1 MSEKNKS
8 QIKAQKKSSGL
19 PISIIILAFVL
30 VVISGIW
37 LYNTSGPSAPSNT
50 NRAAAN
56 SEAQRP
62 QFNPANAP
70 PGAPVGVNMI
80 GSPTATVTVEEFAD
94 YQCGACASVYP
105 IVKELQAAY
114 AGNKNFRFIFRHYPL
129 NIPGHDK
136 SGEASAATEA
146 AGLQGKFW
154 QMQDLLFR
162 NQQAWTT
169 NPNYL
174 EIWTKYATDIGL
186 DVNKFKSDLAGMQTK
201 ERVQLDVARGR
212 GMGVSSTPTILINDQ
227 IVAPQDINIA
237 SLRRL
242 VDAEIQRTSTQAQQ
256 TPTGANTAATG
267 NANSNTK

>member
-1 MSEKNKS
+1 MIENKKS

-37 LYNTSGPSAPSNT
+37 LYNTSGTSNVSNT
-50 NRAAAN
+50 NRATATSAP
-56 SEAQRP
+56 QRP
-62 QFNPANAP
+62 QINPANAP
-70 PGAPVGVNMI
+70 PGAPIGVNML
-80 GSPTATVTVEEFAD
+80 GSPSATVTVEEFAD

-105 IVKELQAAY
+105 VIKELQAAY
-114 AGNKNFRFIFRHYPL
+114 AGNKSFRFIFRHYPL
-129 NIPGHDK
+129 SIPGHDK

-169 NPNYL
+169 NSNYL
-174 EIWTKYATDIGL
+174 EMWTQYATEIGM
-186 DVNKFKSDLAGMQTK
+186 DPAKFRSDLAGMQTR
-201 ERVQLDVARGR
+201 ERVQLDVTRGR
-212 GMGVSSTPTILINDQ
+212 AMGVSSTPTILINDQ
-227 IVAPQDINIA
+227 VVAPQDINIT

-242 VDAEIQRTSTQAQQ
+242 VDAEIQRTSSAAQS
-256 TPTGANTAATG
+256 GANTAAG
-267 NANSNTK
+267 SNANANAK